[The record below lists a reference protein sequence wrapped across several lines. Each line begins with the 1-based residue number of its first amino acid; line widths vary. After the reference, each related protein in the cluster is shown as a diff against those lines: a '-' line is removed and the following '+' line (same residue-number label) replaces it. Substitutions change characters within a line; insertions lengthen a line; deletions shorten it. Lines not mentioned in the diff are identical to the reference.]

1 MSVVDDVQTVFK
13 SLEKG
18 NLNLNAAS
26 KVGLTIATGSIV
38 GYPILTPP
46 VALIA
51 LGAVKLVK
59 SYREKRKQAKLDE
72 EMKQIY
78 KEAFEKSNEE
88 LIKIYKESEA
98 ERKRL
103 IALIKQMQDYIKE
116 FEKKK
121 DPSAMDVA
129 AYNYA
134 KGTVD
139 GMKKAQLA
147 IE

>member
-1 MSVVDDVQTVFK
+1 MSVVDDVQSVFK

-26 KVGLTIATGSIV
+26 QVGLTIAASSIIRSPFV
-38 GYPILTPP
+38 SAP
-46 VALIA
+46 VALLA
-51 LGAVKLVK
+51 LGAAKLVK
-59 SYREKRKQAKLDE
+59 SYIDKRKQAKLDE

-88 LIKIYKESEA
+88 LIKIYRESEA

-121 DPSAMDVA
+121 DPSATDVA

-147 IE
+147 LE

>member
-26 KVGLTIATGSIV
+26 KDGLSIAAESIV

-46 VALIA
+46 VVWIG

-88 LIKIYKESEA
+88 LI
-98 ERKRL
+98 
-103 IALIKQMQDYIKE
+103 
-116 FEKKK
+116 
-121 DPSAMDVA
+121 
-129 AYNYA
+129 
-134 KGTVD
+134 
-139 GMKKAQLA
+139 
-147 IE
+147 

>member
-18 NLNLNAAS
+18 NLYLNAAS
-26 KVGLTIATGSIV
+26 KVGLSIAAGSIV

-46 VALIA
+46 VVWIG

-121 DPSAMDVA
+121 DPSATDVA